1 MSPALSLTVQVGP
14 TRWFLGNPQNVG
26 FTYPIYTPTLPLLAC
41 FLLCVQ
47 CLVSVLS
54 RQLQGPQEIPPRVGT
69 VSHHPGTE

>member
-1 MSPALSLTVQVGP
+1 MVSGGSSECGVHLSYL
-14 TRWFLGNPQNVG
+14 
-26 FTYPIYTPTLPLLAC
+26 YPPTLPLLAC

-54 RQLQGPQEIPPRVGT
+54 RHLQGPQEIPPRVGT